1 MAAWIRGEFGGE
13 WIHGYLWQ
21 SPFAVLKL
29 PQHCQSAILQ
39 YKIKSLKENGEET
52 DVIVKGN
59 LAWGGGDEAH
69 VKVERVKYHVVLVV
83 Q

>member
-1 MAAWIRGEFGGE
+1 MTVEIWGHLGKK
-13 WIHGYLWQ
+13 
-21 SPFAVLKL
+21 SN
-29 PQHCQSAILQ
+29 
-39 YKIKSLKENGEET
+39 YKIESALCISQKSLKENGEET